1 MVHFS
6 AFAYNGRVY
15 YNDFN
20 AFHVQLPQCNKLLRI
35 TMGRQYFV
43 DSLRTV
49 GTKGQLNSEWIYEV
63 IVCPKTP
70 TKNYRDFCPGS
81 LLEIGQTS
89 Q

>member
-1 MVHFS
+1 MVVKVISIYGLVRRDFGWFIFPLLHIMVE
-6 AFAYNGRVY
+6 YIM

-49 GTKGQLNSEWIYEV
+49 GTTTYKV
-63 IVCPKTP
+63 I
-70 TKNYRDFCPGS
+70 
-81 LLEIGQTS
+81 I
-89 Q
+89 